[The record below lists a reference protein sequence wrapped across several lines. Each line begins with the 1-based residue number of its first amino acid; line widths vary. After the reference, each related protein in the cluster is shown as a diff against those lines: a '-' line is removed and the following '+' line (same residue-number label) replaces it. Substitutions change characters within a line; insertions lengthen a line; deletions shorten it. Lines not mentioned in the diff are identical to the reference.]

1 MKYKNKK
8 PEIHPSKRHLTKE
21 DVERAIRNTNSNRMA
36 SRFLSVSVPNWKKW
50 ATTYMD
56 ESGVSYYERH
66 LNKCGKGVTKVKNLK
81 NALADVLSGK
91 LPPWHMKKRD
101 IKESLIIEGYFK
113 EECNRCGFCERRNLD
128 LRIPLLLFFK
138 DLNKKN
144 VQLNNMELVCYNC
157 YFMTI
162 GDVFDNR
169 QIGVLESFEKRNST
183 YIDLDLP
190 KEFQDQFYL
199 EMVGAVDHDPEPELD
214 KEIEIIE
221 DDFPELSKS
230 EEDYRDEDFGMDLV
244 SFLSKP

>member
-113 EECNRCGFCERRNLD
+113 EECNRCGFCER
-128 LRIPLLLFFK
+128 
-138 DLNKKN
+138 
-144 VQLNNMELVCYNC
+144 
-157 YFMTI
+157 T
-162 GDVFDNR
+162 GR
-169 QIGVLESFEKRNST
+169 QRHESSPTERCAAQRT
-183 YIDLDLP
+183 H
-190 KEFQDQFYL
+190 
-199 EMVGAVDHDPEPELD
+199 GHRRDHDSRLAQN
-214 KEIEIIE
+214 
-221 DDFPELSKS
+221 
-230 EEDYRDEDFGMDLV
+230 RWR
-244 SFLSKP
+244 